1 MKRREFITLLG
12 GTAAAWPLAAGAQQ
26 PTMPVVGW
34 LSSRNSET
42 DALVLPAF
50 RQGLNA
56 QGYIEGRNVTV
67 EYRWADG
74 QYDRVPE
81 FAVDLVRR
89 SVALIVAVGS
99 AGTLETRVAQAVGTT
114 IPIVFLFS
122 EDPVQE
128 RIVPNINRPAGNI
141 TGVIGFLGQLGP
153 KRLGLLH
160 DLLPHATTI
169 AVLANPS
176 AMSVSEATDLPE
188 AARALGVQVKILN
201 ASTARD
207 LDVAFASLAQT
218 GTDAV
223 LVATDPFFFTRANQI
238 VALAARYSV
247 PALYFRREFTAAGG
261 LMSYGSS
268 AAENYR
274 VLGDYAGRIL
284 NGAKP
289 GDLPVQLAA
298 KYELIINLKTAR
310 TLGLEVPPGLSAS
323 ADEVIE

>member
-1 MKRREFITLLG
+1 MRRREFITLVG
-12 GTAAAWPLAAGAQQ
+12 GAAAAWPLAARAQQ
-26 PTMPVVGW
+26 PTTPVVGW

-128 RIVPNINRPAGNI
+128 RLVPNVNRPAGNI

-247 PALYFRREFTAAGG
+247 PALYSRREFTRRAA
-261 LMSYGSS
+261 
-268 AAENYR
+268 
-274 VLGDYAGRIL
+274 
-284 NGAKP
+284 
-289 GDLPVQLAA
+289 
-298 KYELIINLKTAR
+298 
-310 TLGLEVPPGLSAS
+310 
-323 ADEVIE
+323 